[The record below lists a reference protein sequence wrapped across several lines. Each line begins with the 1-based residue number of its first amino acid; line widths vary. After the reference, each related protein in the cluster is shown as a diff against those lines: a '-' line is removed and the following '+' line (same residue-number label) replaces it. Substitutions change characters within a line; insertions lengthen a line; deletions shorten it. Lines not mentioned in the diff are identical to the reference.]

1 MRRSRRGG
9 KSETTRRNDAE
20 GSQVS
25 SALLLALALVFAVV
39 ALAGCGGHDQHQHDA
54 PRTHRD
60 AGRRHGKLVKAGVL
74 TVGSDTAFP
83 PFESMNGST
92 AEGFDVDLANAIAK
106 EMGLTVNFTS
116 QKFDTLIP
124 QLKAGGTFDVIMSG
138 MTITPERQKEIT
150 FSTPYIDSNQSI
162 AVVKGKFPKVDGNN
176 AAAINTEFTGKII
189 GVQSGTT
196 GEAWAKENL
205 KGAKQIT
212 PFDDTL
218 SAFSALNAGK
228 VDAVVNDLP
237 VSAYLVKTSYKGDE
251 LIAEIPT
258 GEQYGIG
265 IAQTN
270 PDLQDGHRRR
280 LAKIKAVGRVQ
291 HDLPEVV
298 RRRAT
303 GQ

>member
-1 MRRSRRGG
+1 MQNARRSVG
-9 KSETTRRNDAE
+9 
-20 GSQVS
+20 
-25 SALLLALALVFAVV
+25 LLLTLALVFAVM
-39 ALAGCGGHDQHQHDA
+39 ALTGCGGQTSSSTTA
-54 PRTHRD
+54 PSGTTGSTT
-60 AGRRHGKLVKAGVL
+60 ASPTLAPKLVKTGVL
-74 TVGSDTAFP
+74 TVGSDTSFP
-83 PFESMNGST
+83 PFESMNGAT

-106 EMGLTVNFTS
+106 EMGMTVNFTS

-138 MTITPERQKEIT
+138 MTITPERQKEIL
-150 FSTPYIDSNQSI
+150 FSSPYIDSNQSI

-196 GEAWAKENL
+196 GEAWAKENI
-205 KGAKQIT
+205 KGAKTIT

-237 VSAYLVKTSYKGDE
+237 VSAYLVKTSYTGDE

-265 IAQTN
+265 ISSSDAALKSAI
-270 PDLQDGHRRR
+270 DAG
-280 LAKIKAVGRVQ
+280 LAKVKSSG
-291 HDLPEVV
+291 EY
-298 RRRAT
+298 AT
-303 GQ
+303 IYQKWFGVMPPSN

>member
-1 MRRSRRGG
+1 MQNARKFVG
-9 KSETTRRNDAE
+9 
-20 GSQVS
+20 
-25 SALLLALALVFAVV
+25 LLLAVALVFAVV
-39 ALAGCGGHDQHQHDA
+39 ALTGCGGQSTPSTTTGSTSTEPA
-54 PRTHRD
+54 KPVL
-60 AGRRHGKLVKAGVL
+60 KLVKDGVL

-83 PFESMNGST
+83 PFESMNGAT

-106 EMGLTVNFTS
+106 ELGLTVNYTS

-138 MTITPERQKEIT
+138 MTITPDRQKEIT

-162 AVVKGKFPKVDGNN
+162 AVVKGKFAKLDGNN
-176 AAAINTEFTGKII
+176 TAAINTAFTGKII

-196 GEAWAKENL
+196 GEAWSKENL
-205 KGAKQIT
+205 KGAKQIV

-237 VSAYLVKTSYKGDE
+237 VSAYLVKTSYTTDE
-251 LIAEIPT
+251 LVAEIPT

-265 IAQTN
+265 IATTN
-270 PDLQDGHRRR
+270 ADLKTAIDGA
-280 LAKIKAVGRVQ
+280 LAKIKSSGEYKTIYMKWFGVA
-291 HDLPEVV
+291 P
-298 RRRAT
+298 T
-303 GQ
+303 GM

>member
-1 MRRSRRGG
+1 MQKARKFIG
-9 KSETTRRNDAE
+9 
-20 GSQVS
+20 
-25 SALLLALALVFAVV
+25 LLLAVVLVV
-39 ALAGCGGHDQHQHDA
+39 ALGALTGCGQSQSSTPASTTGSSSTPAA
-54 PRTHRD
+54 PNN
-60 AGRRHGKLVKAGVL
+60 GKLVKAGVL
-74 TVGSDTAFP
+74 TIGSDTAFP
-83 PFESMNGST
+83 PFESMNGSV
-92 AEGFDVDLANAIAK
+92 AEGFDVDIANAIAK
-106 EMGLTVNFTS
+106 EMGLTVDFTS

-124 QLKAGGTFDVIMSG
+124 QLEAGGTFDAIMSG
-138 MTITPERQKEIT
+138 MTITPERQKQIL

-162 AVVKGKFPKVDGNN
+162 AVVTGKFPKVDGNN

-196 GEAWAKENL
+196 GEAWAKENI
-205 KGAKQIT
+205 KGAKTIT

-237 VSAYLVKTSYKGDE
+237 VSAYLIATSYKTDS

-270 PDLQDGHRRR
+270 PDLKTAVDAA
-280 LAKIKAVGRVQ
+280 LAKIKSSGQ
-291 HDLPEVV
+291 Y
-298 RRRAT
+298 AT
-303 GQ
+303 IYQKWFGVAPPSN

>member
-1 MRRSRRGG
+1 MLKSR
-9 KSETTRRNDAE
+9 KVLA
-20 GSQVS
+20 
-25 SALLLALALVFAVV
+25 LALALVLVVAVV
-39 ALAGCGGHDQHQHDA
+39 GLTACSKPSTSGGGATTGGTGETSSA
-54 PRTHRD
+54 PAAAD
-60 AGRRHGKLVKAGVL
+60 LGLVKPGVL

-106 EMGLTVNFTS
+106 QLGLTVNFTS

-162 AVVKGKFPKVDGNN
+162 AVVKGKFPKVDGND
-176 AAAINTEFTGKII
+176 AAAINKEFTGKII

-196 GEAWAKENL
+196 GEAWAKENI
-205 KGAKQIT
+205 KGAKQII

-218 SAFSALNAGK
+218 SAFAALNAGK

-237 VSAYLVKTSYKGDE
+237 VSAYLVKTSYKTDE
-251 LIAEIPT
+251 LISEIPT

-265 IAQTN
+265 MNTN
-270 PDLQDGHRRR
+270 NTALITGVNDA
-280 LAKIKAVGRVQ
+280 LAKIKANGEYNTIYEKWFGMA
-291 HDLPEVV
+291 P
-298 RRRAT
+298 T

>member
-1 MRRSRRGG
+1 MQKARRITG
-9 KSETTRRNDAE
+9 
-20 GSQVS
+20 
-25 SALLLALALVFAVV
+25 LLVALALIATIV
-39 ALAGCGGHDQHQHDA
+39 ALAGCGSSSTSTPSTPAASTTA
-54 PRTHRD
+54 PATTPAAD
-60 AGRRHGKLVKAGVL
+60 LKLVKAGVL
-74 TVGSDTAFP
+74 TVGSDTSFP

-106 EMGLTVNFTS
+106 QNGLTVNFTS

-124 QLKAGGTFDVIMSG
+124 QLQAGGTFDVIMSA
-138 MTITPERQKEIT
+138 MTITADRQKQIT

-162 AVVKGKFPKVDGNN
+162 AVVKGKFAKVDGNN
-176 AAAINTEFTGKII
+176 ATAINKEFTGKII

-196 GEAWAKENL
+196 GEAWAKENI

-237 VSAYLVKTSYKGDE
+237 VSAYLVKTSYTGDE
-251 LIAEIPT
+251 LVAEIPT

-265 IAQTN
+265 MSTTN
-270 PDLQDGHRRR
+270 AALKTAIDDG
-280 LAKIKAVGRVQ
+280 LAKVKASG
-291 HDLPEVV
+291 EY
-298 RRRAT
+298 AT
-303 GQ
+303 IYQKWFGVAPPSN

>member
-1 MRRSRRGG
+1 MQKARRI
-9 KSETTRRNDAE
+9 TA
-20 GSQVS
+20 V
-25 SALLLALALVFAVV
+25 LLALAMVAAVV
-39 ALAGCGGHDQHQHDA
+39 ALAGCGGTKTATTTTEPAKTAA
-54 PRTHRD
+54 P
-60 AGRRHGKLVKAGVL
+60 KLVKDGVL

-83 PFESMNGST
+83 PFESMNGAV

-138 MTITPERQKEIT
+138 MTITPEREQEIT

-162 AVVKGKFPKVDGNN
+162 AVVKGKFAKLDGNDP
-176 AAAINTEFTGKII
+176 AAINTAFTGKIV

-205 KGAKQIT
+205 KGAKQIV

-237 VSAYLVKTSYKGDE
+237 VSAYLVKSSYTNDE
-251 LIAEIPT
+251 LVAEIPT

-265 IAQTN
+265 IAQSN
-270 PDLQDGHRRR
+270 PDLKTAIDAAFQKVNDSGEY
-280 LAKIKAVGRVQ
+280 KTIYMKWFGVE
-291 HDLPEVV
+291 P
-298 RRRAT
+298 AT
-303 GQ
+303 K